1 MNHAKTLTAITLAG
15 LLTVSLSAT
24 AANKNDYN
32 KAAADA
38 KASIKKAADANNEWR
53 DSSDMLKKADEAAK
67 KGDYDTATKLAN
79 KAKRQGELAE
89 AQAKAQANAGPPN

>member
-24 AANKNDYN
+24 AANKNDYT

-38 KASIKKAADANNEWR
+38 KASIKKAADANYEWR
-53 DSSDMLKKADEAAK
+53 DSGDMLKKADEAAK
-67 KGDYDTATKLAN
+67 KGDYDTAIKLAN
-79 KAKRQGELAE
+79 KAKEQGDLAV
-89 AQAKAQANAGPPN
+89 AQAKAQAGAGPR